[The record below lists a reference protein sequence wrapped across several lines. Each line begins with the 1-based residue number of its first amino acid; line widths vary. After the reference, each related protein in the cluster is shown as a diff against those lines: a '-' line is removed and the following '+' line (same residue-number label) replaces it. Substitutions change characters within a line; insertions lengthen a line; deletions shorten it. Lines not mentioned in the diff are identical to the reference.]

1 MRKKQ
6 LISAIFFVLSAFF
19 VQAVE
24 VGPKDEEKTGD
35 LKSEIKAY
43 IRHHLE
49 DTHDFSIGSYTTDA
63 GKKKY
68 IGFSLPVILWDDELV
83 SFSSGKLKHGKS
95 VHKVG
100 SKYYKLYH
108 GKIYRT
114 DAEGT
119 ITYGPDKKITNDK
132 PLDLSLSLIHI

>member
-6 LISAIFFVLSAFF
+6 FISAIFFVLSGFF
-19 VQAVE
+19 AQAAE
-24 VGPKDEEKTGD
+24 GGPKDEEKSGD

-49 DTHDFSIGSYTTDA
+49 DTHDFSIGSYTTDE

-83 SFSSGKLKHGKS
+83 SFSSGKLKHGKA
-95 VHKVG
+95 VHQVG

-108 GKIYRT
+108 AKFISPMRREPSLMMQT
-114 DAEGT
+114 
-119 ITYGPDKKITNDK
+119 KK
-132 PLDLSLSLIHI
+132 

>member
-19 VQAVE
+19 AQAVE

-49 DTHDFSIGSYTTDA
+49 DTHDFSIGAYTTDA

-68 IGFSLPVILWDDELV
+68 IGFSLPVILWDDKLV
-83 SFSSGKLKHGKS
+83 SFSSGKLKQ
-95 VHKVG
+95 
-100 SKYYKLYH
+100 L
-108 GKIYRT
+108 
-114 DAEGT
+114 
-119 ITYGPDKKITNDK
+119 
-132 PLDLSLSLIHI
+132 LSCPI

>member
-1 MRKKQ
+1 MKKKT
-6 LISAIFFVLSAFF
+6 IYFGDIFCPSPAFF
-19 VQAVE
+19 ALATD
-24 VGPKDEEKTGD
+24 GTIKDEKKTGD

-49 DTHDFSIGSYTTDA
+49 DTHDFSIGSYTTDE

-68 IGFSLPVILWDDELV
+68 IGFSLPVILWDDGLV
-83 SFSSGKLKHGKS
+83 SFSSGKLKHGKA
-95 VHKVG
+95 VHKIG

-114 DAEGT
+114 DAKEQFLT
-119 ITYGPDKKITNDK
+119 TQTKR
-132 PLDLSLSLIHI
+132 

>member
-19 VQAVE
+19 AQAVE

-49 DTHDFSIGSYTTDA
+49 DTHDFSIGSYTTDT

-68 IGFSLPVILWDDELV
+68 IGF
-83 SFSSGKLKHGKS
+83 
-95 VHKVG
+95 
-100 SKYYKLYH
+100 
-108 GKIYRT
+108 
-114 DAEGT
+114 
-119 ITYGPDKKITNDK
+119 
-132 PLDLSLSLIHI
+132 LIVANCW